1 MDVFVAAGFSLRRT
15 GETPVPLRKV
25 GRKIFDPEEESTMK
39 IVRWT
44 MFFTL
49 VWLSGCC
56 THPGVFDKVHR
67 SLVTVQTFY
76 GPMLEGEWQLN
87 DQVRQ
92 AVVAADTA
100 LLLAGELQQQWCP
113 DPNQTQQLELQAQ
126 EAKSLAQEAGVAA
139 ASDSPQTTPQP
150 AGN

>member
-1 MDVFVAAGFSLRRT
+1 M
-15 GETPVPLRKV
+15 
-25 GRKIFDPEEESTMK
+25 I
-39 IVRWT
+39 IVRGA
-44 MFFTL
+44 MLLAL

-87 DQVRQ
+87 DKVRQ

-126 EAKSLAQEAGVAA
+126 EARNLAQEAGVAA
-139 ASDSPQTTPQP
+139 ASDPPQTTPQP